1 MSRTVARS
9 DRPNRPI
16 GPRND
21 ERGTGR
27 AFLLALFMHALLF
40 ALLFY
45 GMRWQNSSP
54 AGSEAE
60 LWTPSEVVEPTPPVV
75 TPAPTPAPSAIAAP
89 TPQAED
95 ADIALQQKKRKQEQQ
110 AAEQARLLE
119 AQQEKARQEAL
130 KHKQLAEQQ
139 AAAELARKKAAAEDA
154 ARQQKLNDQKKA
166 DELKRQ
172 KEEDAK
178 KAEQLKQQQ
187 QADAQKKADAEKKAA
202 EDKAAKAKAAKEAAA
217 QKAADAARSER
228 LAALRGMANG
238 TPGANGNGLGTQAG
252 GTGAGGGGTGTAGY
266 AERVRAKVMPNIAYA
281 GDTTGNPQA
290 IVAVRIAPDG
300 SILSMQLTK
309 SSGNPAWDAAAMAAI
324 KKSDP
329 LPRGVDGKAPPPTL
343 DIHLRPK
350 G

>member
-1 MSRTVARS
+1 MSRTVART

-60 LWTPSEVVEPTPPVV
+60 LWTPAEVAEPTPPVV
-75 TPAPTPAPSAIAAP
+75 APAPTPAPPAIAAP
-89 TPQAED
+89 TPPAED
-95 ADIALQQKKRKQEQQ
+95 ADIALQQKKRKQAQE

-130 KHKQLAEQQ
+130 KQKQLAEQQ
-139 AAAELARKKAAAEDA
+139 AAADLARKKAAADEA
-154 ARQQKLNDQKKA
+154 ARQQKLADQKKA
-166 DELKRQ
+166 DELKHQ
-172 KEEDAK
+172 KEEEAK
-178 KAEQLKQQQ
+178 KAEQQKQQQ
-187 QADAQKKADAEKKAA
+187 LADAQKKADAEKKAA

-217 QKAADAARSER
+217 QKAADAARAER
-228 LAALRGMANG
+228 LAALRGMAGG
-238 TPGANGNGLGTQAG
+238 TPGATGNGLGSQAG
-252 GTGAGGGGTGTAGY
+252 GTGSGAGGTASAGY
-266 AERVRAKVMPNIAYA
+266 ADRVRAKVKPNIAYG
-281 GDTTGNPQA
+281 GDTEGNPTA
-290 IVAVRIAPDG
+290 VVAVRLAPDG
-300 SILSMQLTK
+300 SVLSMQLVK
-309 SSGNPAWDAAAMAAI
+309 SSGNPAWDAAVQAAI
-324 KKSDP
+324 TKSDP
-329 LPRGVDGKAPPPTL
+329 LPRDTNGKAPPSVN
-343 DIHLRPK
+343 LRFSPK

>member
-9 DRPNRPI
+9 DLPI
-16 GPRND
+16 GPRKD

-60 LWTPSEVVEPTPPVV
+60 LWTPTEVAEPTPPVV
-75 TPAPTPAPSAIAAP
+75 TPPPTPAPPAVATP
-89 TPQAED
+89 TPPAED

-130 KHKQLAEQQ
+130 KQKQLAEQQ
-139 AAAELARKKAAAEDA
+139 AAAELARKKAAEDA
-154 ARQQKLNDQKKA
+154 ARQQKLADQKKA
-166 DELKRQ
+166 DEQKRQ

-187 QADAQKKADAEKKAA
+187 LADAQKKADAEKKAA

-228 LAALRGMANG
+228 LASLRGMAGG
-238 TPGANGNGLGTQAG
+238 TPGATGNGLGSQAG
-252 GTGAGGGGTGTAGY
+252 GTGSGAGGTASAGY
-266 AERVRAKVMPNIAYA
+266 ADRVRAKVKPNIAYG
-281 GDTTGNPQA
+281 GDTEGNPT
-290 IVAVRIAPDG
+290 AVVTVRLAPDG
-300 SILSMQLTK
+300 SVLSMQLAK
-309 SSGNPAWDAAAMAAI
+309 SSGNPAWDAAVQAAI
-324 KKSDP
+324 TKSDP
-329 LPRGVDGKAPPPTL
+329 LPRDTNGKAPPTVN
-343 DIHLRPK
+343 LRFSPK
-350 G
+350 N

>member
-9 DRPNRPI
+9 GRPDRPI
-16 GPRND
+16 GPRNN

-60 LWTPSEVVEPTPPVV
+60 LWTPTEVAEPTPVV
-75 TPAPTPAPSAIAAP
+75 TPRPTPAPPAVATP
-89 TPQAED
+89 TPPDED

-110 AAEQARLLE
+110 AADQARLLE
-119 AQQEKARQEAL
+119 AQQQEKARQEAL
-130 KHKQLAEQQ
+130 KQKQLADQQ
-139 AAAELARKKAAAEDA
+139 AADLARKKAAADEA
-154 ARQQKLNDQKKA
+154 ARQQKLADQKKA
-166 DELKRQ
+166 DDQKRQ

-187 QADAQKKADAEKKAA
+187 LADAQKKADAEKKAA
-202 EDKAAKAKAAKEAAA
+202 DDKAAKAKAAKEAAA
-217 QKAADAARSER
+217 QKAADAARADR
-228 LAALRGMANG
+228 LASLRGMANG

-252 GTGAGGGGTGTAGY
+252 GTGAGGGGTGAAGY

>member
-1 MSRTVARS
+1 MSATVARS
-9 DRPNRPI
+9 DRPI
-16 GPRND
+16 GPRKD

-27 AFLLALFMHALLF
+27 AFLLALLMHALLF

-45 GMRWQNSSP
+45 GMRWQTSSP

-60 LWTPSEVVEPTPPVV
+60 LWTPTEVAEPTPQVV
-75 TPAPTPAPSAIAAP
+75 TPPPTPAPPAVAVPAP
-89 TPQAED
+89 RPEDD
-95 ADIALQQKKRKQEQQ
+95 ADIALQQKKRKQEQE

-119 AQQEKARQEAL
+119 AQQQEKARQEAL
-130 KHKQLAEQQ
+130 KQKQLAEQQ
-139 AAAELARKKAAAEDA
+139 AAAELARKKAADEA
-154 ARQQKLNDQKKA
+154 ARQQKLADQKKA
-166 DELKRQ
+166 DELKHQ
-172 KEEDAK
+172 KD
-178 KAEQLKQQQ
+178 EQLKQQQ
-187 QADAQKKADAEKKAA
+187 LADAQKKAAE
-202 EDKAAKAKAAKEAAA
+202 EKAAKAKAAKEAAA
-217 QKAADAARSER
+217 QKAADAARNER

-252 GTGAGGGGTGTAGY
+252 GTGAGGGGTSTAGY

-300 SILSMQLTK
+300 SILSMTLSK

-329 LPRGVDGKAPPPTL
+329 LPRGIDGKAPPPSL
-343 DIHLRPK
+343 DIRLRPK